1 MCVTPLP
8 SPLLPLL
15 FEATPPP
22 FLCLSHALN
31 AVAAM
36 FLRGSVYLPH
46 QQPTP
51 SARLFHTRARRHFP
65 AHTPSPSVS
74 SSPSP
79 SQDITKMLMATMHLG
94 TKNTDHQMRRYIFK
108 RRADTSINIIDLH
121 KTWEKMQLAARVLV
135 AIENPKV
142 RH

>member
-1 MCVTPLP
+1 
-8 SPLLPLL
+8 
-15 FEATPPP
+15 
-22 FLCLSHALN
+22 
-31 AVAAM
+31 
-36 FLRGSVYLPH
+36 
-46 QQPTP
+46 
-51 SARLFHTRARRHFP
+51 
-65 AHTPSPSVS
+65 
-74 SSPSP
+74 
-79 SQDITKMLMATMHLG
+79 MLMATMHLG